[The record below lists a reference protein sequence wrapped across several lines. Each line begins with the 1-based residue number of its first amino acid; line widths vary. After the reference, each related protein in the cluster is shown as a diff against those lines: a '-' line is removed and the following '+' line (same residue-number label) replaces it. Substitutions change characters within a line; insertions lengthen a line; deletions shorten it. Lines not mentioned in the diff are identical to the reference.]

1 MVDLAI
7 IIFDS
12 NSSLPSDSSDRVVK
26 MCSTIFS
33 VLAFSATSEYTTMVS
48 SSPFPSLAI
57 CKEMKVAEHESMWAK
72 SEPKKASEI
81 ENGSN
86 KMTKAMNV
94 VLSC

>member
-1 MVDLAI
+1 
-7 IIFDS
+7 
-12 NSSLPSDSSDRVVK
+12 
-26 MCSTIFS
+26 
-33 VLAFSATSEYTTMVS
+33 
-48 SSPFPSLAI
+48 
-57 CKEMKVAEHESMWAK
+57 MKVAEHESMWAK